1 MASGSTIN
9 YNDLSSLRDQMNTIL
24 NGTGV
29 HGGYNQSHTIA
40 ANPSTGDTI
49 DDAYYD
55 SLYSA
60 AAKIANYYN
69 ITNTFTAVDAGTT
82 IDWDHYGAVA
92 GAFNTAITARF
103 DAPWSYTDWDTSVQN
118 ETSETAS
125 DWNGTR
131 TQIVKFEFGSAA
143 NLNAWFAAGGE
154 LRVTASHSDSSD
166 NQQGTS
172 WEQLT
177 GELGTFTY
185 SVRPEDSSSVDTRTR
200 LKHDSIST
208 SYVVHKKEIADD
220 SDYSANYI
228 QVSAKTEN
236 SGADILIKIEL
247 ADAHV
252 ARSGSGSGYG
262 GAWSW
267 TGADNVPGTST
278 VTIASKKLTNAS
290 GSVMATNPTSTVT
303 DSL

>member
-1 MASGSTIN
+1 MASGSTIT

-29 HGGYNQSHTIA
+29 HGGYNQSHTVA
-40 ANPSTGDTI
+40 ANPATGDLI
-49 DDAYYD
+49 DDSYHD
-55 SLYSA
+55 SLHSA

-92 GAFNTAITARF
+92 SAFNTDITTRF
-103 DAPWSYTDWDTSVQN
+103 DSPWAYTDWDTSVQN

-131 TQIVKFEFGSAA
+131 TQIVKFEFATEA
-143 NLNAWFAAGGE
+143 NMNAWFSAGGE
-154 LRVTASHSDSSD
+154 LRVSASHSDSTS

-177 GELGTFTY
+177 GEMGTFTY

-200 LKHDSIST
+200 YKHSDLT
-208 SYVVHKKEIADD
+208 GSYVIHKKEIADD

-228 QVSAKTEN
+228 QVSAYVDGSDIYIKT
-236 SGADILIKIEL
+236 EL

-267 TGADNVPGTST
+267 TGADTVPGTST

>member
-1 MASGSTIN
+1 MASGSIIN
-9 YNDLSSLRDQMNTIL
+9 YADLASLRNKLNEIL

-40 ANPSTGDTI
+40 ANPSTGDVI
-49 DDAYYD
+49 DDAYHD
-55 SLYSA
+55 SIHSA
-60 AAKIANYYN
+60 AAKLSNYYN
-69 ITNTFTAVDAGTT
+69 ISNPFTAVNAGTV
-82 IDWDHYGAVA
+82 IDWDHYGAEA
-92 GAFNTAITARF
+92 SAFVTAIDTRF
-103 DAPWSYTDWDTSVQN
+103 DSPWSYSDWDTSVQN
-118 ETSETAS
+118 ESSESAS
-125 DWNGTR
+125 NWNGTR
-131 TQIVKFEFGSAA
+131 TQIVKFAFGSQA

-154 LRVTASHSDSSD
+154 LRVSASHSDSTS

-177 GELGTFTY
+177 GEMGTFTY

-200 LKHDSIST
+200 YKHSDLT
-208 SYVVHKKEIADD
+208 GSYVIHKKEIADD

-228 QVSAKTEN
+228 QVSAYVDGSDIYIKT
-236 SGADILIKIEL
+236 EL

>member
-1 MASGSTIN
+1 MASGSTIT

-29 HGGYNQSHTIA
+29 HGGYNQSHTVA
-40 ANPSTGDTI
+40 ANPATGDLI
-49 DDAYYD
+49 DDSYHD
-55 SLYSA
+55 SLHSA

-82 IDWDHYGAVA
+82 VDWTHYGSVA
-92 GAFNTAITARF
+92 GSFITSIDTRF
-103 DAPWSYTDWDTSVQN
+103 DAPWSYTDWDTSIASEV
-118 ETSETAS
+118 SETAAN
-125 DWNGTR
+125 WNGTR
-131 TQIVKFEFGSAA
+131 TQIIRVEWADV
-143 NLNAWFAAGGE
+143 NTMNAWFAAGGE
-154 LRVTASHSDSSD
+154 LRVSASHNDTSG

-177 GELGTFTY
+177 GEMGTFTY
-185 SVRPEDSSSVDTRTR
+185 SVRPEDTSNVDSRTR
-200 LKHDSIST
+200 YKHSDLT
-208 SYVVHKKEIADD
+208 GSYVAHKKEIADD

-228 QVSAKTEN
+228 QVSAYVTGSQIYIKT
-236 SGADILIKIEL
+236 EL

-267 TGADNVPGTST
+267 TGADTVPGTST
-278 VTIASKKLTNAS
+278 VTLTSKKLSNAA
-290 GSVMATNPTSTVT
+290 GSVNITNPTYTVT

>member
-1 MASGSTIN
+1 MASGSTIT

-29 HGGYNQSHTIA
+29 HGGYNQSHTVA
-40 ANPSTGDTI
+40 ANPATGDLI
-49 DDAYYD
+49 DDSYHD
-55 SLYSA
+55 SLHSA

-92 GAFNTAITARF
+92 SAFNTDITTRF
-103 DAPWSYTDWDTSVQN
+103 DSPWAYTDWDTSVQN

-131 TQIVKFEFGSAA
+131 TQIVKFEFASEA
-143 NLNAWFAAGGE
+143 NMNALFSAGGE
-154 LRVTASHSDSSD
+154 LRVSASHSDSTS

-177 GELGTFTY
+177 GEMGTFTY

-200 LKHDSIST
+200 YKHSDLT
-208 SYVVHKKEIADD
+208 GSYVIHKKEIADD

-228 QVSAKTEN
+228 QVSAYVDGSDIYIKT
-236 SGADILIKIEL
+236 EL

>member
-1 MASGSTIN
+1 MASGSLITN
-9 YNDLSSLRDQMNTIL
+9 SDLSSLRDKMNTIL

-29 HGGYNQSHTIA
+29 HGGYNQSHTVA
-40 ANPSTGDTI
+40 ANPSASDTI
-49 DDAYYD
+49 DDAYHD

-60 AAKIANYYN
+60 AAKISNYYN
-69 ITNTFTAVDAGTT
+69 ISNPFTAVDAGTT
-82 IDWDHYGAVA
+82 IDWTHYGSVA
-92 GAFNTAITARF
+92 GAFITSIDTRF
-103 DAPWSYTDWDTSVQN
+103 DAPWSYTDWDTSIASEV
-118 ETSETAS
+118 SETAAN
-125 DWNGTR
+125 WNGTR
-131 TQIVKFEFGSAA
+131 TQIIRVEWADV
-143 NLNAWFAAGGE
+143 NTMNAWFAAGGE
-154 LRVTASHSDSSD
+154 LRVSASHNDTSG

-185 SVRPEDSSSVDTRTR
+185 SVRPEDSSSVDARTR
-200 LKHDSIST
+200 YKHSDLT
-208 SYVVHKKEIADD
+208 GSYVVHKKEIADD

-228 QVSAKTEN
+228 QVSAYVTGSQIYIKT
-236 SGADILIKIEL
+236 EL

-267 TGADNVPGTST
+267 TGADTVPGTST
-278 VTIASKKLTNAS
+278 VTLTSKKLSNAA
-290 GSVMATNPTSTVT
+290 GSVNITNPTYTVT

>member
-1 MASGSTIN
+1 MASGSTIT

-29 HGGYNQSHTIA
+29 HGGYNQSHTVA
-40 ANPSTGDTI
+40 ANPATGDTI
-49 DDAYYD
+49 DDSYHD
-55 SLYSA
+55 SLHSA

-92 GAFNTAITARF
+92 GAFNTDITTRF
-103 DAPWSYTDWDTSVQN
+103 NSPWAYSDWDTSVQN
-118 ETSETAS
+118 ETQETAS
-125 DWNGTR
+125 NWNGTR
-131 TQIVKFEFGSAA
+131 TQIVKFEFSSAA
-143 NLNAWFAAGGE
+143 NMNAWFAAGGE
-154 LRVTASHSDSSD
+154 LRVSASHSDSTS

-177 GELGTFTY
+177 GEMGTFTY
-185 SVRPEDSSSVDTRTR
+185 SVRPEDSSSIDARTR
-200 LKHDSIST
+200 YKHSDLT
-208 SYVVHKKEIADD
+208 GSYVVQKKEIADD

-228 QVSAKTEN
+228 QISAYVSGSQIYIKT
-236 SGADILIKIEL
+236 EL

-267 TGADNVPGTST
+267 TGADTVPGDST

-290 GSVMATNPTSTVT
+290 GSVTLTNPTVTVT

>member
-1 MASGSTIN
+1 MASGSTIT

-29 HGGYNQSHTIA
+29 HGGYNQSHTVA
-40 ANPSTGDTI
+40 ANPATGDLI
-49 DDAYYD
+49 DDSYHD
-55 SLYSA
+55 SLHSA

-92 GAFNTAITARF
+92 SAFNTDITTRF
-103 DAPWSYTDWDTSVQN
+103 DSPWAYTDWDTSVQN

-131 TQIVKFEFGSAA
+131 TQIVKFEFATEA
-143 NLNAWFAAGGE
+143 NMNAWFSAGGE
-154 LRVTASHSDSSD
+154 LRVSASHSDSTS

-177 GELGTFTY
+177 GEMGTFTY

-200 LKHDSIST
+200 YKHSDLT
-208 SYVVHKKEIADD
+208 GSYVIHKKEIADD

-228 QVSAKTEN
+228 QVSAYVDGSDIYIKT
-236 SGADILIKIEL
+236 EL